1 MTQKVHPTPSM
12 RDNQNVGNRI
22 NVFTVASIGILAFG
36 LEPIVHEVLGHALVC
51 WLTGGKVILI
61 SSTAMQ
67 TSSTSR
73 LVPAAGPLA
82 NILFGLAAFALL
94 RALATQQ
101 NTNSSSR
108 SDAAADTTR
117 LFLYFFAFANLFLAT
132 GYILYS
138 GLINFGD
145 FAAVITGLRPA
156 WLYRAA
162 LVVIGALSYRY
173 GIAQA
178 ARSLAQLLTPAYTP
192 RSSSADAPPPPAS
205 TLPSVSTQSPPLT
218 AAVTPS
224 ASAEAPPLPAAPLQS
239 PRPQSPP
246 LIAAPISLPAARRI
260 THTACFAGGALFLLA
275 SCLNPI
281 SPNLILY
288 DGLSGTIGLTLG
300 FFLALTDLR
309 QSVPKP
315 TAKFPAAAAASQN
328 AAPELELPFKLP
340 LTITATIFALAF
352 LFFMGRGIP
361 LP

>member
-1 MTQKVHPTPSM
+1 M
-12 RDNQNVGNRI
+12 RSRI
-22 NVFTVASIGILAFG
+22 DILTVASIGVFAFG
-36 LEPIVHEVLGHALVC
+36 LEPIVHEILGHAVVC

-67 TSSTSR
+67 TSSASR

-82 NILFGLAAFALL
+82 NIIFGLAALALL

-108 SDAAADTTR
+108 ADAAADTTAAALGASCATRLSLTR

>member
-178 ARSLAQLLTPAYTP
+178 ARCLAQLLAPAYTP
-192 RSSSADAPPPPAS
+192 RSSSADAAPPPAS
-205 TLPSVSTQSPPLT
+205 
-218 AAVTPS
+218 
-224 ASAEAPPLPAAPLQS
+224 PLPAAPLDS
-239 PRPQSPP
+239 AQSPP
-246 LIAAPISLPAARRI
+246 LSAASISLPAARRI
-260 THTACFAGGALFLLA
+260 THTACFGGGALFLLA

-309 QSVPKP
+309 QSAAKP
-315 TAKFPAAAAASQN
+315 SPLTPHIPAPQLP
-328 AAPELELPFKLP
+328 APDFEIPFHLL
-340 LTITATIFALAF
+340 LTITAAIFALAF
-352 LFFMGRGIP
+352 LIFMGRGIP